1 MLGYFIQTESIHS
14 HSGIKLGFIKQKSDP
29 EFEYLHIPFL
39 DYLTWVIPH
48 KLYQINLLVELLHGE
63 LRFDSHMAMADL
75 KCDKIMV
82 GEILGK
88 KSCSIFVNGI

>member
-82 GEILGK
+82 GEILGEENDY
-88 KSCSIFVNGI
+88 IFAIGS